1 MDVLQSTRPAFENSR
16 FVRTDTDAIARWAAT
31 VDPEAIRLPTQ
42 PHELMPKVDPERL
55 ANLVLLL
62 DSLNFCFWATPPW
75 LVTFRGRKWGRYYAL
90 VACLARAVEADAS
103 WYKAAWWKCVTRDDL
118 AEVFRGDG
126 EIPMLN
132 ERAAIVNE
140 IGRNLSE
147 TYDGRFLGL
156 LEAAQYDAAEVARTL
171 ARAFPSF
178 ADRAAYDGQ
187 TVWILKRAQICAA
200 DVAVAMSAAGGPEVT
215 GLERL
220 TAFAD
225 YRLPQAL
232 RHLGIMRLDE
242 GLGSRIERC
251 EEIEAGSPEEVELR
265 VHTIWA
271 VELMHRALARRGTQ
285 KAVWLIDEYLW
296 ARSHD
301 RDVEVQHHRTRT
313 TWY

>member
-1 MDVLQSTRPAFENSR
+1 MDVLESTRPVFDNSR

-31 VDPEAIRLPTQ
+31 VDPDAIRLPTQ
-42 PHELMPKVDPERL
+42 PHELMPAVDPDRL

-75 LVTFRGRKWGRYYAL
+75 LVTYRGRKWGRYYAL
-90 VACLARAVEADAS
+90 VACLARAVEADKS
-103 WYKAAWWKCVTRDDL
+103 WYKAAWWKHASRDDL

-126 EIPMLN
+126 EIPMLS
-132 ERAAIVNE
+132 ERTAIVNE
-140 IGRNLSE
+140 IGLNLSNA
-147 TYDGRFLGL
+147 YDGRFLRL
-156 LEAAQYDAAEVARTL
+156 LEQAGYDATEIARALART
-171 ARAFPSF
+171 FPSF
-178 ADRAAYDGQ
+178 ADKADYDGR

-200 DVAVAMSAAGGPEVT
+200 DIAVAMKAAGGPAIT
-215 GLERL
+215 GLDRL

-242 GLGSRIERC
+242 TLEARIERC
-251 EEIEAGSPEEVELR
+251 EDIAAGSPEEVELR

-271 VELMHRALARRGTQ
+271 VELMHRALAQRGTE

-296 ARSHD
+296 ERSHD
-301 RDVEVQHHRTRT
+301 QDVEIQHHRTRT
-313 TWY
+313 IWY